1 MKKTKERKAIIVTI
15 ILIIVAIFAITI
27 WFVMQKNEVQTGGEV
42 VDTTKEEFVNV
53 LEDGTK
59 LNNSTKLAET
69 KNFEGM
75 EITNFQLTEKDSV
88 SLLLGTITNTS
99 DSVKGG
105 YPIIIK
111 MIDKSENE
119 IVTVGGFVKELQ
131 PGESTQLSISATFD
145 YANAYDFEMH
155 RK

>member
-1 MKKTKERKAIIVTI
+1 MKKTKERKAIVVTI
-15 ILIIVAIFAITI
+15 ILIVIAILAIII
-27 WFVMQKNEVQTGGEV
+27 WFMMQKSEVQTGGEV
-42 VDTTKEEFVNV
+42 EDTTKEEFVEI

-69 KNFEGM
+69 KKFEGM
-75 EITNFQLTEKDSV
+75 EITNFQLTEKDNV

-99 DSVKGG
+99 DSIKGG
-105 YPIIIK
+105 YPITIK
-111 MIDKSENE
+111 IIDKSENE

-145 YANAYDFEMH
+145 YANAYDFEMN